1 MFNTAAFL
9 SFAFSMAATPGP
21 NNLSSMSA
29 ASVSG
34 LKKSYPFNFGVFT
47 GVFIISLVTAFFC
60 NAVSELLPKIKSV
73 MLVFGAVYILRLAWK
88 IYRSDAAV
96 FDSKPVKS
104 GFTDG
109 MLLQLTNP
117 KCCLYILVS
126 MESYILPCYQ
136 GNALALVLFALL
148 LASISLFC
156 TLCWALFGSFFKLLF
171 SQYAKTINTLLALAL
186 ACCAA
191 ALFI

>member
-34 LKKSYPFNFGVFT
+34 LRRSYPFNLGVFT

-60 NAVSELLPKIKSV
+60 SAVSELLPRIKSV
-73 MLVFGAVYILRLAWK
+73 MLVFGAAYILRLAWK
-88 IYRSDAAV
+88 TYRSGAAV
-96 FDSKPVKS
+96 FDSRPVKS

-109 MLLQLTNP
+109 MMLQLANP

-136 GNALALVLFALL
+136 GNAGALVLFALL
-148 LASISLFC
+148 LAWISLFC
-156 TLCWALFGSFFKLLF
+156 TLCWALFGSLFKLLF

-186 ACCAA
+186 VYCAA

>member
-34 LKKSYPFNFGVFT
+34 LRKSYPFNLGVFT

-60 NAVSELLPKIKSV
+60 NAVSELLPRIKSV
-73 MLVFGAVYILRLAWK
+73 MLVFGAAYILRLAWK
-88 IYRSDAAV
+88 IYRSDTV
-96 FDSKPVKS
+96 VLNDKPVKS
-104 GFTDG
+104 GFIDG
-109 MLLQLTNP
+109 VMLQLANP
-117 KCCLYILVS
+117 KCFLYILVS
-126 MESYILPCYQ
+126 MQSYILPCYQ
-136 GNALALVLFALL
+136 GNAGALVLFALL

-156 TLCWALFGSFFKLLF
+156 TLCWAAFGSFFKLLF
-171 SQYAKTINTLLALAL
+171 SQYSKIINTALAL
-186 ACCAA
+186 MLVYCAVS
-191 ALFI
+191 LFI